1 MSDNDDFF
9 GGIYDLDGDG
19 KTDWSE
25 MSFALSDIEEA
36 EKAAWKNNAASFKR
50 NNVIRGEG
58 NSGKG
63 NVGSHVLTG
72 LIVCF
77 VTGLFLYGAICAYE
91 RGSGVGFA
99 FVLITALVFVTALVF
114 SVKMIAESISNNK
127 K

>member
-9 GGIYDLDGDG
+9 GGMYDLNGDG
-19 KTDWSE
+19 KTDRSE

-36 EKAAWKNNAASFKR
+36 EKAAGKNNAPSFKS

-63 NVGSHVLTG
+63 SVGSHVLAG

-91 RGSGVGFA
+91 RGSGISFA

-114 SVKMIAESISNNK
+114 SVKMIAESISK
-127 K
+127 KGK